1 MELPNFTGPSSGP
14 ASGFVVHTPALFTRL
29 FMRSAFATVSHFVSL
44 HVDVAVSL
52 GDLFDSAFD
61 TVLARHIQ
69 CKGKDLT
76 PSRANLVCRS
86 VDAGTFFQHF
96 LTSSGD
102 VNFGSVCGQC
112 LCVHL
117 TNTLAG
123 QRFRWVA
130 WRLTA

>member
-1 MELPNFTGPSSGP
+1 MELPNFSGPSSGP
-14 ASGFVVHTPALFTRL
+14 ASGFVVHTLALFTRL
-29 FMRSAFATVSHFVSL
+29 CMRSACPIMSHFVYL

-52 GDLFDSAFD
+52 CDVVDSVFDA
-61 TVLARHIQ
+61 VLARHIQ
-69 CKGKDLT
+69 CKGNDLT

-86 VDAGTFFQHF
+86 VDAGTFFQHL

-117 TNTLAG
+117 RNTLAG
-123 QRFRWVA
+123 QRFRLVA
-130 WRLTA
+130 WRFAA